1 MNNCDL
7 EKLSVSGVKLEPT
20 FEPDVTR
27 YRAKVPSQVT
37 RTSVDAQ
44 TSDTGASW
52 TLLGGGGSKIVTLKD
67 GVNPVV
73 VEVTAEDGTAK
84 KYIVEISKLSAS
96 HAALEGIRLSEDLNL
111 APSFAPDVFEYSCA
125 VPYFHSSISIKP
137 LIQDSEMKVTV
148 NGYDDTKPVPIAVGD
163 TVIEALVLSADGTS
177 SQVYKIIVT
186 RAQLPF
192 WVKFVDTQEQMTY
205 ECPIS
210 LAALYRPVSVKGSVP
225 KHTISAQYL
234 DLLTRRSKT
243 DPLDETVLG
252 EDWRLP
258 EYELDMD
265 MSAANTFC
273 CFAYRGCGDI
283 VPLSDIGR
291 HARSCQFKPQNEL
304 DTKTVTDAEWYKEFS
319 SANVSEPALKHTV
332 QERSWEKKLQHVH
345 DGNSDLLQSQAEE
358 QIHLY
363 VKNVPKSGERLSYN
377 EGTSPLDHLSQAAVY
392 YASAIKLKPKD
403 AESHYRLATVLEEE
417 YYASEIYGFR
427 KKTEEEEQDLSSA
440 KATGKDE
447 EVLAICRLHGF
458 LGRPSIEQQLKALD
472 MEYHQLK
479 EQGQSSRADYIQ
491 NLYAWKS
498 KRAGKSSFSF
508 VGEEG
513 PVTQAFLKYK
523 DALSL
528 DPKNWQYNLHVG
540 RHLLLQKQ
548 NTEALMVLRNALALR
563 PASPIARCYVGL
575 ALLEQDNGPEVRVQE
590 AILYLQQGLEDFIN
604 KRAAQDSSLPLA
616 ENLLS
621 PHNTQLLWGF
631 IKLGRTQKN
640 FPVNPS
646 MSFMTPQQ
654 VLHFVADWAARALC
668 QRRHRGAVTEDLE
681 WVLLEACFD
690 LLEFLVEEAS
700 AKEDWIRKRC
710 QALSALIRLSS
721 IPGCKKL
728 LDIQEK
734 VCQLGVISS
743 PCDSNALYLL
753 GNAQLAQY
761 DEKPSSEEAQP
772 SLHNAKLSFQASI
785 HLENMPIKGSPP
797 AELTSQNWW
806 QKWKT
811 SQDLKGQKRTP
822 QVHTGKEVA
831 SAAISTKETSKG
843 KEQVTS
849 TSSRSRPTGRR
860 GGGTTSG
867 ASSHTTVIPG
877 ASNTRAII
885 SGGGNSKIVKPG
897 ATRTKAETTGVSHS
911 KTLLPAG
918 NNAKSRPTVAARGR
932 PGAVL
937 FTAAVTTSMEQ
948 AANHSGS
955 VTPVE
960 QSAPT
965 DDSHDRPELPAGK
978 GFNLQA
984 FCGEQLEG
992 E

>member
-1 MNNCDL
+1 
-7 EKLSVSGVKLEPT
+7 
-20 FEPDVTR
+20 
-27 YRAKVPSQVT
+27 
-37 RTSVDAQ
+37 
-44 TSDTGASW
+44 
-52 TLLGGGGSKIVTLKD
+52 
-67 GVNPVV
+67 
-73 VEVTAEDGTAK
+73 
-84 KYIVEISKLSAS
+84 
-96 HAALEGIRLSEDLNL
+96 
-111 APSFAPDVFEYSCA
+111 
-125 VPYFHSSISIKP
+125 
-137 LIQDSEMKVTV
+137 
-148 NGYDDTKPVPIAVGD
+148 
-163 TVIEALVLSADGTS
+163 
-177 SQVYKIIVT
+177 
-186 RAQLPF
+186 
-192 WVKFVDTQEQMTY
+192 
-205 ECPIS
+205 
-210 LAALYRPVSVKGSVP
+210 
-225 KHTISAQYL
+225 
-234 DLLTRRSKT
+234 
-243 DPLDETVLG
+243 
-252 EDWRLP
+252 
-258 EYELDMD
+258 
-265 MSAANTFC
+265 
-273 CFAYRGCGDI
+273 
-283 VPLSDIGR
+283 
-291 HARSCQFKPQNEL
+291 
-304 DTKTVTDAEWYKEFS
+304 
-319 SANVSEPALKHTV
+319 
-332 QERSWEKKLQHVH
+332 
-345 DGNSDLLQSQAEE
+345 
-358 QIHLY
+358 
-363 VKNVPKSGERLSYN
+363 
-377 EGTSPLDHLSQAAVY
+377 
-392 YASAIKLKPKD
+392 
-403 AESHYRLATVLEEE
+403 
-417 YYASEIYGFR
+417 
-427 KKTEEEEQDLSSA
+427 
-440 KATGKDE
+440 
-447 EVLAICRLHGF
+447 
-458 LGRPSIEQQLKALD
+458 
-472 MEYHQLK
+472 
-479 EQGQSSRADYIQ
+479 
-491 NLYAWKS
+491 
-498 KRAGKSSFSF
+498 
-508 VGEEG
+508 
-513 PVTQAFLKYK
+513 
-523 DALSL
+523 
-528 DPKNWQYNLHVG
+528 
-540 RHLLLQKQ
+540 
-548 NTEALMVLRNALALR
+548 
-563 PASPIARCYVGL
+563 
-575 ALLEQDNGPEVRVQE
+575 
-590 AILYLQQGLEDFIN
+590 
-604 KRAAQDSSLPLA
+604 
-616 ENLLS
+616 
-621 PHNTQLLWGF
+621 
-631 IKLGRTQKN
+631 
-640 FPVNPS
+640 

-965 DDSHDRPELPAGK
+965 DDSHDRPELPAG
-978 GFNLQA
+978 QA
-984 FCGEQLEG
+984 SGHALVNSSSFRHRLGLARTLSRTKETLADAADLYREVIKMAPESLDAYTELAELLVKTDPLGAVDVYCQYPQKPSQEQSFDDAFIPGEIIHLLMRSEKYDDPRLPGHMISYGKVMGVGSLEKYITILEAKFKTNILKTVYAG
-992 E
+992 IHNKSEDDEELRDFFRFKCWM